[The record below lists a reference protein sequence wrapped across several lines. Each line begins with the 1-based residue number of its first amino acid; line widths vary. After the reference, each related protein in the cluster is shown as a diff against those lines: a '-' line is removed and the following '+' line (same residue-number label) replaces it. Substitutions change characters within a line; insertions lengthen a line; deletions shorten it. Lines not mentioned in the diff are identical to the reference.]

1 MSHTVP
7 AHNAGLVL
15 RTTYQRLRVL
25 LAIAI
30 IAVAALAIP
39 PAATVAATATAHTV
53 RLGSTMFAAQVGS
66 TTTGGNVYA
75 GALPDPRLGHGAV
88 VFTAYGTTHLRVSF
102 HAYFA
107 LGSIKGTGRVIVV
120 PAAAGGQS
128 TFTGALKVTG
138 GTGEY
143 NGAHGKLTVAG
154 TIDSTGMLLAAI
166 RGTFSD

>member
-1 MSHTVP
+1 
-7 AHNAGLVL
+7 
-15 RTTYQRLRVL
+15 
-25 LAIAI
+25 
-30 IAVAALAIP
+30 
-39 PAATVAATATAHTV
+39 
-53 RLGSTMFAAQVGS
+53 
-66 TTTGGNVYA
+66 VYA

>member
-30 IAVAALAIP
+30 IAVAALAIAP
-39 PAATVAATATAHTV
+39 PASAAATAHTV